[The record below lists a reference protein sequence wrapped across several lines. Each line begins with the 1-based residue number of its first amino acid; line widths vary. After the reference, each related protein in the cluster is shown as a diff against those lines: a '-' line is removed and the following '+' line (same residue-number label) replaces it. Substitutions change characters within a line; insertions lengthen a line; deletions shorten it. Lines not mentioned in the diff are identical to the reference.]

1 MTKEPKALALSTLD
15 AVAGPVKGS
24 SFPLALELTTIGR
37 EPSNTISILDGSIS
51 RHHCVI
57 KKDGEHFTLTD
68 LDSRNGTFV
77 NHVPVKER
85 KLDPGDEIRVGN
97 SLFIFIPAVS
107 GASTGSSPSIELL
120 NEPQVGDSAI

>member
-24 SFPLALELTTIGR
+24 SFPLAVELTSIGR
-37 EPSNTISILDGSIS
+37 EPSNSISILDGSIS

-57 KKDGEHFTLTD
+57 KKDGEHFIITD

-85 KLDPGDEIRVGN
+85 KLEPGDEVRVGN
-97 SLFIFIPAVS
+97 SLFIFVPAAS
-107 GASTGSSPSIELL
+107 GASTGSSPSIEMR
-120 NEPQVGDSAI
+120 NEAPAGG